1 MYFIKRVTILLIG
14 KTGNGKSAL
23 GNFLLNNE
31 CFKESPSCES
41 ETHVTTME
49 TNYYDNIRVIDTPGI
64 NDSEGRDQEHYENII
79 RFIKD
84 TNINSILMVLNYN
97 EPKFSSDLQEI
108 LKIYCNIFN
117 FDFFQHFG
125 LVFSKAYVSKSK
137 LEKSKPIKR
146 YEFQTKFKEIIEDFY
161 NQKLYYDIPCFF
173 IDSNLEEPKDIF
185 LEERKN
191 IISWAKKFS
200 TLDTSNSSI
209 KKDLK
214 IKLEEID
221 YKTDYDVDID
231 GNYKIQKWD
240 YYRRTIKTDIHG
252 RKIYGDWNW
261 YDSSRNRYKYRSSC
275 MIF

>member
-1 MYFIKRVTILLIG
+1 
-14 KTGNGKSAL
+14 
-23 GNFLLNNE
+23 
-31 CFKESPSCES
+31 
-41 ETHVTTME
+41 
-49 TNYYDNIRVIDTPGI
+49 
-64 NDSEGRDQEHYENII
+64 
-79 RFIKD
+79 
-84 TNINSILMVLNYN
+84 MVLNYY

-146 YEFQTKFKEIIEDFY
+146 YEYQTKFKEIIEDFY

-214 IKLEEID
+214 IKLEE
-221 YKTDYDVDID
+221 KL
-231 GNYKIQKWD
+231 
-240 YYRRTIKTDIHG
+240 TIKQI
-252 RKIYGDWNW
+252 
-261 YDSSRNRYKYRSSC
+261 
-275 MIF
+275 MM